1 MPVIAVYDKT
11 KKKVG
16 DLNLDDRVFN
26 VPLKKH
32 LIYYAVM
39 AQRIAQRKGT
49 ASTKTRAEVRGG
61 GAKPFRQKGTGRAR
75 QGSSRDSHQVG
86 GGVAFGPK
94 PKKYEHGLSKKA
106 WKGALRTTLSMQCR
120 ENALYVLKDLKWDQV
135 KTKSVAQLL
144 KKFSLEKGLIIDV
157 QNENLQKS
165 SANLRSFKFLKPEG
179 VNVYDLLKFK
189 NVIVSEPAILQIEKR
204 LQS

>member
-1 MPVIAVYDKT
+1 MPVVPLYDKT

-32 LIYYAVM
+32 LIYDAVM
-39 AQRIAQRKGT
+39 SQRAAQRQGS
-49 ASTKTRAEVRGG
+49 ASTKTRGEVRGG
-61 GAKPFRQKGTGRAR
+61 GAKPFRQKGTGNAR

-86 GGVAFGPK
+86 GGVAFGPR
-94 PKKYEHGLSKKA
+94 PRKYSYHLSKKA
-106 WKGALRTTLSMQCR
+106 FKGALRTTLSMQCR
-120 ENALYVLKDLKWDQV
+120 ENALYVLKDLNIDPM
-135 KTKSVAQLL
+135 KTKTVVELL
-144 KKFSLEKGLIIDV
+144 KKFSLEKGLIVDV
-157 QNENLQKS
+157 QNENLKKS
-165 SANLRSFKFLKPEG
+165 SANLRFFKFLKPEG

-189 NVIVSEPAILQIEKR
+189 NLLVSESAVLQIEKR

>member
-1 MPVIAVYDKT
+1 MNLPKDIFEVPMNADLVHQVFISQRANQRQVSAHT
-11 KKKVG
+11 K
-16 DLNLDDRVFN
+16 N
-26 VPLKKH
+26 
-32 LIYYAVM
+32 
-39 AQRIAQRKGT
+39 
-49 ASTKTRAEVRGG
+49 RAEVRGG

-135 KTKSVAQLL
+135 KTKSVAQFL
-144 KKFSLEKGLIIDV
+144 KKFSLEKGLIIDI